1 LLDPPLPQCASGVL
15 QVLSEDPDSVSSV
28 GSFDTASWN
37 NKRLRGVTLGF
48 QVKTHIIECHIDEAT
63 NVFDNDPRGFF
74 VFNNFIHVR
83 PEVSVIFLAFFLA
96 CNTERLAWDA
106 SADEVEVLNNSFW
119 VIAYLL

>member
-1 LLDPPLPQCASGVL
+1 MGR
-15 QVLSEDPDSVSSV
+15 
-28 GSFDTASWN
+28 FDTASWN

-63 NVFDNDPRGFF
+63 NVFDNDPSGFF

-96 CNTERLAWDA
+96 CNTERLARR
-106 SADEVEVLNNSFW
+106 SAERRVGKEFKSAW
-119 VIAYLL
+119 KPSQYRKTA